1 MTQNPDG
8 REPVEALASLS
19 INYFVWNSNPNI
31 ELELQGEAYQ
41 TLYDVWGK
49 QDGNDWNYPS
59 TATMTEAESTEF
71 AATYSDIET
80 YVREQT
86 LRWIC
91 GEITLDQAAFDEF
104 KENIEGMDIATCL
117 ETKQDAYDRYTQR
130 GV

>member
-1 MTQNPDG
+1 
-8 REPVEALASLS
+8 
-19 INYFVWNSNPNI
+19 
-31 ELELQGEAYQ
+31 
-41 TLYDVWGK
+41 
-49 QDGNDWNYPS
+49 
-59 TATMTEAESTEF
+59 MTEAESTEF